1 MLRRLLLIIVGSF
14 FLYSCGFDNSLVMK
28 RIDLLQ
34 QQVNLNSQR
43 ITENSTR
50 INSIE
55 QKIEEIK
62 ERLAKER
69 AESNFLAQI
78 PPATVVDNI
87 SVDSTDKAIAFR
99 KNNDT
104 RNVKD
109 VDLSDSIDT
118 PDNKTKVSHVDNLNN
133 VGVDKKVM
141 VVKKPPLKKA
151 KFLKSVNKSKKLV
164 SKINPDKLYK
174 KALSLYFSGKYDEA
188 KTLFEKFLSN
198 FDKSNPLYDNSMFW
212 LAYCYFHENNIPEA
226 VNLFEKLIDEFPY
239 GSLENGGKTDAA
251 IYTLIK
257 IYKKQGK
264 IGKITKYKKLLL
276 RRFPKSKYSVYMRK
290 GARG

>member
-14 FLYSCGFDNSLVMK
+14 FLYSCGFDSSLIVK

-50 INSIE
+50 INNIE

-69 AESNFLAQI
+69 AEDNFFAQI
-78 PPATVVDNI
+78 PPASAIDNATTTSSNKII
-87 SVDSTDKAIAFR
+87 SFKKDNNTNSLNSVNIKDGIDS
-99 KNNDT
+99 
-104 RNVKD
+104 
-109 VDLSDSIDT
+109 
-118 PDNKTKVSHVDNLNN
+118 PDNRTKVSHAKN
-133 VGVDKKVM
+133 VKVGKKI
-141 VVKKPPLKKA
+141 VVIKKSPLKKVED
-151 KFLKSVNKSKKLV
+151 LKSVVVDKSKQ
-164 SKINPDKLYK
+164 KINPNKLYR
-174 KALSLYFSGKYDEA
+174 KALSLYFAGKYNKA
-188 KTLFEKFLSN
+188 KVLFEKFLNN
-198 FDKSNPLYDNSMFW
+198 FDKSNPLYDNSIFW
-212 LAYCYFHENNIPEA
+212 LAYCNIHENNTVGAI
-226 VNLFEKLIDEFPY
+226 NLFRKLINEFPY

-251 IYTLIK
+251 IYALIK
-257 IYKKQGK
+257 LYKKQGK

-276 RRFPKSKYSVYMRK
+276 KRFPESKYSVYMRK